1 MGSNKDIV
9 ESLVEWRGRLRAYFL
24 SKSLMGTPAAT
35 ELLEDI
41 DDLIKGLDVP
51 AGGGITLDK
60 VHVIDRL
67 GCGLSVLSMYCDG
80 TDTATISKVLGT
92 QTGTEITPSEVQ
104 QWVDNYETSGVVRKN
119 TMANHSIFDTKNRME
134 DLQLMLERLLAD
146 VEMADPSEFARAKT
160 TRYEVQLAAIGQ
172 LRSTVKDAR
181 QVVEALHQM
190 NTYHELARII
200 VEEIRTQSP
209 AVAQRILQVLKKKG
223 VLVKAVLPS
232 S

>member
-1 MGSNKDIV
+1 MNMDSNIV
-9 ESLVEWRGRLRAYFL
+9 ESLSAWRGRLRSYFL
-24 SKSLMGTPAAT
+24 SKSLMGTPVTT
-35 ELLEDI
+35 ELLEDL
-41 DDLIKGLDVP
+41 DDIIKGLDIP
-51 AGGGITLDK
+51 TDGGLTVNR
-60 VHVIDRL
+60 VHAIDRL

-80 TDTATISKVLGT
+80 MDAPNISKVIQT
-92 QTGTEITPSEVQ
+92 QTGVDIQPAVVQ
-104 QWVDNYETSGVVRKN
+104 QWVDNYEATGVVRRN
-119 TMANHSIFDTKNRME
+119 SMANHSIFDTKNRME

-146 VEMADPSEFARAKT
+146 VETADPTEFARAKT

-200 VEEIRTQSP
+200 VEEIRLESP

-223 VLVKAVLPS
+223 VVVKAVLPS

>member
-1 MGSNKDIV
+1 MDSNKDIV
-9 ESLVEWRGRLRAYFL
+9 ESLSGWRGRLRAYFL
-24 SKSLMGTPAAT
+24 SKSLMGTHPTT
-35 ELLEDI
+35 ELLEDL
-41 DDLIKGLDVP
+41 DDIIKGLDVP
-51 AGGGITLDK
+51 AGGGLTLNK
-60 VHVIDRL
+60 VHPIDRL

-80 TDTATISKVLGT
+80 TDTATISNVIQA
-92 QTGTEITPSEVQ
+92 QTGVEVTPTEVQ
-104 QWVDNYETSGVVRKN
+104 QWVDNYEASGVVRRS
-119 TMANHSIFDTKNRME
+119 TMTNHSIFDTKNRME

-160 TRYEVQLAAIGQ
+160 TRYEVQLSAIAQ

-200 VEEIRTQSP
+200 VEEIRAESP

-223 VLVKAVLPS
+223 VVVKAVLPS
-232 S
+232 T

>member
-1 MGSNKDIV
+1 MDSKDIV
-9 ESLVEWRGRLRAYFL
+9 ESLSGWRARLKAYFL
-24 SKSLMGTPAAT
+24 SKSLMGAPPTT
-35 ELLEDI
+35 ELLEDL

-51 AGGGITLDK
+51 ADAGLTLDR
-60 VHVIDRL
+60 VHAIDRL

-80 TDTATISKVLGT
+80 TDTATISKVLET
-92 QTGTEITPSEVQ
+92 QTGVEITPSEVQ
-104 QWVDNYETSGVVRKN
+104 QWVDNYEASGVVRRN
-119 TMANHSIFDTKNRME
+119 SMANHSIFDTKNRME
-134 DLQLMLERLLAD
+134 DLQLMIQRLLAD
-146 VEMADPSEFARAKT
+146 VEVEDPAVFARAKT
-160 TRYEVQLAAIGQ
+160 TRYDVQLTAIAQ

-200 VEEIRTQSP
+200 VEEIRTESP

-223 VLVKAVLPS
+223 VVVKAVLPS